1 MAPTQAMRVAG
12 DRPHRRKH
20 VPGQLIVRLKP
31 AVARQIAATS
41 PQATNSRALIA
52 AMPDDVRGPID
63 FLRDN
68 FGLQSMKPLFVVG
81 AGDAPAQPQALV
93 AFHRSIARSAT
104 AAPREALAGFQIVQ
118 VKDGKINAGVLKR
131 LRASKAMDLVEP
143 VPNRWLSAAADPMK
157 IRQWGLRAIRWF
169 DRPRPGAGR
178 VHVAVLDSGV
188 DAGHPD
194 LTDAIEEYRHDGNG
208 ARDFLGHGT
217 HVSGTIAAMV
227 NNSVG
232 IAGLANCRLHCWKV
246 FDDPKRAGDDENFN
260 FEFYSKA
267 LAAALDS
274 NIKVINLS
282 IGGEDH
288 SKAEATIFA
297 ELIDAGVVIS
307 TAMGNEFEDGNPK
320 EYPAGY
326 ADTIGVG
333 AVDESHR
340 RASFSNTGRHIKLV
354 APGVNILSTVPRVKA
369 SFADHVSYDSW
380 PGTSMATPHVTGAA
394 ALVYIDKTKSRAAGL
409 AVARR
414 LIATATKLPAMRDK
428 DFTPEYGA
436 GLLDVAA
443 ALGRAKARRKTGRKT
458 GKKTAKATKRRK

>member
-1 MAPTQAMRVAG
+1 MASTQAMRVAG
-12 DRPHRRKH
+12 DRPDRRKH

-31 AVARQIAATS
+31 AVARQIAAAS
-41 PQATNSRALIA
+41 PQATTSRALMA
-52 AMPDDVRGPID
+52 AMSDEVRGPID

-68 FGLQSMKPLFVVG
+68 FGLQSMKPLFVVDSS
-81 AGDAPAQPQALV
+81 GDALAQPQALAAV
-93 AFHRSIARSAT
+93 HRSIARSAT
-104 AAPREALAGFQIVQ
+104 AAPREALAGFQIVE
-118 VKDGKINAGVLKR
+118 VKDKKIDASVLKR
-131 LRASKAMDLVEP
+131 LSASRAVDLVEP
-143 VPNRWLSAAADPMK
+143 VPNRWLSVAADPMK

-169 DRPRPGAGR
+169 DRPRPGAAR

-194 LTDAIEEYRHDGNG
+194 LAGAIEEYRHDGNG
-208 ARDFLGHGT
+208 ERDFLGHGT
-217 HVSGTIAAMV
+217 HVSGTIAAVV

-274 NIKVINLS
+274 SIKVINLS

-288 SKAEATIFA
+288 SKAEAAIFA

-326 ADTIGVG
+326 ADTIDVG
-333 AVDESHR
+333 AIDESHR
-340 RASFSNTGRHIKLV
+340 RASFSNTGKHIKLV

-369 SFADHVSYDSW
+369 SFADHARYDSW

-394 ALVYIDKTKSRAAGL
+394 ALVYINKSKSRAAGP

-414 LIATATKLPAMRDK
+414 LIATATKLPAMRGRM
-428 DFTPEYGA
+428 FTPQYGA

-443 ALGRAKARRKTGRKT
+443 ALGRAKPAR
-458 GKKTAKATKRRK
+458 KRRK

>member
-1 MAPTQAMRVAG
+1 MASTQAMRVAG
-12 DRPHRRKH
+12 DRPRRRKH
-20 VPGQLIVRLKP
+20 VPGQLIIRLKP
-31 AVARQIAATS
+31 AVARHVAAVS
-41 PQATNSRALIA
+41 LQATTARALAA
-52 AMPDDVRGPID
+52 AMPDEVTGPFG

-81 AGDAPAQPQALV
+81 DGDAPAQPRALAAV
-93 AFHRSIARSAT
+93 HRSIARSAT

-118 VKDGKINAGVLKR
+118 VKDGKIDASVLKR
-131 LRASKAMDLVEP
+131 LRASRAMDLVEP
-143 VPNRWLSAAADPMK
+143 VPNRWLAAAADPMK

-194 LTDAIEEYRHDGNG
+194 LADAIEEYRHDGNG
-208 ARDFLGHGT
+208 ERDFLGHGT
-217 HVSGTIAAMV
+217 HVSGTIAAVV

-232 IAGLANCRLHCWKV
+232 VAGLANCRLHCWKV

-260 FEFYSKA
+260 FDFYSQA
-267 LAAALDS
+267 LTAALDS

-282 IGGEDH
+282 IGGVEH
-288 SKAEATIFA
+288 SKTEATAFA
-297 ELIDAGVVIS
+297 ELINAGVVIS
-307 TAMGNEFEDGNPK
+307 TAMGNEFEENNPK

-326 ADTIGVG
+326 PDTIGVG

-369 SFADHVSYDSW
+369 SFADDTSYDSW

-394 ALVYIDKTKSRAAGL
+394 ALVYIHKPKSRAAGL

-414 LIATATKLPAMRDK
+414 LIATATKLPAMGAK
-428 DFTPEYGA
+428 DFTPQYGA

-443 ALGRAKARRKTGRKT
+443 ALGRVKPARKSGR
-458 GKKTAKATKRRK
+458 KTAKAKKRKGRK